1 MGSLEVS
8 MRSVMPAEVQTVIN
22 CGNHWN
28 ILCGA
33 FNHHPEFY
41 NHSTETLENVR

>member
-8 MRSVMPAEVQTVIN
+8 MRSVMPAEVQTIIN
-22 CGNHWN
+22 CGYHWS

-33 FNHHPEFY
+33 LNHNPKFY
-41 NHSTETLENVR
+41 NHWSETLENV